1 MSPSLF
7 SLSNSV
13 YDVTQSK
20 NSYTWRE
27 INRWQG
33 SLFSAFHQQCLLTLG
48 TSHGVCLICI
58 PSGDLMGGIPTRIFF
73 FLAESYDHFVMSY
86 TVVATGGFGN
96 FSHKIVQ
103 KQSGTHQIVCV

>member
-48 TSHGVCLICI
+48 TSHRVCLNCI
-58 PSGDLMGGIPTRIFF
+58 PSGDPMGGIPTHQGYDRDFF
-73 FLAESYDHFVMSY
+73 SFWLKAM
-86 TVVATGGFGN
+86 TTL
-96 FSHKIVQ
+96 
-103 KQSGTHQIVCV
+103 